1 MNTLGRGKKSNL
13 PAVFPFALIYANN
26 FSSTL
31 SYSGPETEVGQT
43 VRDIYNSG
51 YECGAAESGNSPS
64 GLGEKKE
71 EVEDKIWNKREN
83 GYGEMAREYRAR
95 REANLELR
103 A

>member
-1 MNTLGRGKKSNL
+1 MNTLGRSKKSNF

-31 SYSGPETEVGQT
+31 SYSGAEAEVGQT

-51 YECGAAESGNSPS
+51 YECGATESGNSPS
-64 GLGEKKE
+64 SLGEKKE

-103 A
+103 